1 MKPMYTQVLEASTSD
16 ETSESP
22 CSFRID
28 EEVQDSNH
36 LANAVLRCYM
46 LISMGLIRTSSDSSE
61 SGGR

>member
-1 MKPMYTQVLEASTSD
+1 MKPIYIQVLEASISD

-36 LANAVLRCYM
+36 LTNAVLHCYM
-46 LISMGLIRTSSDSSE
+46 LLSMGLIRTSSDYSE